1 MSMFKVIGLRH
12 PGKVNLFRF
21 GTVDLCLL
29 SDDKLLEIY
38 RADPSIPYLQPTAEG
53 LNAIHGKAIEVKSL
67 PSQPPEPVEGNVD
80 PPGKKKK
87 SRTKKS

>member
-53 LNAIHGKAIEVKSL
+53 LIAIHGKAIEVKSL
-67 PSQPPEPVEGNVD
+67 PRDSDRVD
-80 PPGKKKK
+80 PPEKKKK